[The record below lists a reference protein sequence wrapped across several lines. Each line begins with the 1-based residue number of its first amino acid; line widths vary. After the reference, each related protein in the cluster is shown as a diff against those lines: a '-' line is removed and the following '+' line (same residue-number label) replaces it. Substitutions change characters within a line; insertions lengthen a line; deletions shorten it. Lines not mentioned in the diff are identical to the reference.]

1 MRVCSFTLAK
11 ATEENEDAADWAE
24 NAGVLCAAIADGAS
38 SDAFSGLWA
47 RCLVESF
54 CQTGG
59 LYLEEARGRWQA
71 TVSGQTLPWFLA
83 DKLRQGTHAA
93 FLGIALS
100 NDSEATVSAVGD
112 CCLFHLGT
120 GGLITSFPLTSA
132 GDLGRHP
139 ALIGTRG
146 APTVPLETTLS
157 IGTGEALLLA
167 TDALAGWLL
176 QEKAQEPWAS
186 LLALQNPSDFARF
199 ISALRTA
206 NRLVRDDTTLV
217 IVRA

>member
-1 MRVCSFTLAK
+1 MRVRSFTLTK
-11 ATEENEDAADWAE
+11 ATEENEDAAGWAE
-24 NAGVLCAAIADGAS
+24 TENALYAAIADGAS

-54 CQTGG
+54 CQTGE
-59 LYLEEARGRWQA
+59 LQVEEARARWQA
-71 TVSGQTLPWFLA
+71 AVSTQALPWFLA

-93 FLGIALS
+93 FLGLAIS
-100 NDSEATVSAVGD
+100 NNGEATVASVGD
-112 CCLFHLGT
+112 CCLFHLSAK
-120 GGLITSFPLTSA
+120 GLIASFPLTSA
-132 GDLGRHP
+132 EDLGKHP
-139 ALIGTRG
+139 TLIGTRG
-146 APTVPLETTLS
+146 APITPLQTALSVGAGET
-157 IGTGEALLLA
+157 LLLA

-186 LLALQNPSDFARF
+186 LLALQNHSDFARF

-217 IVRA
+217 IIRA